1 MAYERDQNSRMSL
14 LPPLLNSGVIVK
26 RNQYFSIIIFLL
38 DQ

>member
-26 RNQYFSIIIFLL
+26 RISIF
-38 DQ
+38 Q